1 MGKRSAISQ
10 LPPEVR
16 QELEQKL
23 IANSFSG
30 YRDLSEWLEKEG
42 YYIGKSSLHKYGK
55 SFEERLATLK
65 LSHDFALAYK
75 QALPDEAGARAE
87 VLTDLAQDTLFN
99 LILQLQ
105 NRANQLSD
113 DAEDEELTNLS
124 TLLSR
129 VTKAISDVNRSGVT
143 VKRYSA
149 EIRSKQE
156 AKFKELEIDAQKGG
170 IDLEFLQRVK
180 TEVLRIC

>member
-1 MGKRSAISQ
+1 VGKRSVISQ
-10 LPPEVR
+10 LPPDER
-16 QELEQKL
+16 QRLEQVL
-23 IANSFSG
+23 IANGFSNYRGIAEEMTDRG
-30 YRDLSEWLEKEG
+30 YPV
-42 YYIGKSSLHKYGK
+42 GKSALQRYGK
-55 SFEERLATLK
+55 TFEERLATLK
-65 LSHDFALAYK
+65 LSHDFAIAYK

-99 LILQLQ
+99 LVLQLQ

-113 DAEDEELTNLS
+113 EAEDEELTNLS

-129 VTKAISDVNRSGVT
+129 VTKAIADVNRSGVT
-143 VKRYSA
+143 VKRYA
-149 EIRSKQE
+149 NEIRAKQE
-156 AKFKELEIDAQKGG
+156 AKFKELEIDAEKGG